1 MSFYMDDLNN
11 RIKLETRKM
20 LIEHILKT
28 DKNVRESLET
38 VVDSL
43 LEELYR
49 LEREGK
55 WWQVRELIDSIIQ
68 QTTDET
74 ETLLQQIMEHT
85 IELAVETGTK
95 MAEEVTYSILKQ
107 GGMKVHPIRRTF
119 HRIHQEAVDRMA
131 ERTIKGLNLSHRIWS
146 NSKRVNQ
153 TLGLIVKDSIFQGE
167 HPVEVAKK
175 VETYV
180 QDGARTLVTQYPNM
194 MERIG
199 DLLPNDLSY
208 EALRLART
216 EMMAAYGEA
225 TKQSLDVIPS
235 MSAVKWSLS
244 NAGVACHV
252 CVENSKKDV
261 GHGPGVYEKHQ
272 LPEYPAHPNCMCQL
286 TPYMEDRDDFVDRLI
301 EWKNNPSAHPDIEE
315 WYKRNYMAEF
325 R

>member
-1 MSFYMDDLNN
+1 MKEFFSDSFSKK
-11 RIKLETRKM
+11 IKLETRKI
-20 LIEHILKT
+20 LIEHILDT
-28 DKNVRESLET
+28 EKNVREALET
-38 VVDSL
+38 VSESI

-55 WWQVRELIDSIIQ
+55 WWQVRELIDAVIQ
-68 QTTDET
+68 QVTDET
-74 ETLLQQIMEHT
+74 ESIFELLLEQT
-85 IELAVETGTK
+85 IEVAVEAGTK
-95 MAEEVTYSILKQ
+95 LSKDITFDLLRR
-107 GGMKVHPIRRTF
+107 GGMDSEPIKKTYY
-119 HRIHQEAVDRMA
+119 RIHREAVDHMQK
-131 ERTIKGLNLSHRIWS
+131 RTIKGLNLSDRIWS

-153 TLGLIVKDSIFQGE
+153 TLGMIVKDGIFQGE
-167 HPVEVAKK
+167 HPVEIAKK
-175 VETYV
+175 LETYV
-180 QDGARTLVTQYPNM
+180 QNGARTLVTQYPNM
-194 MERIG
+194 MDRIG
-199 DLLPNDLSY
+199 DMLPNDLSY

-315 WYKRNYMAEF
+315 WYKRNYMTEF
-325 R
+325 